1 MHQTVLKPY
10 VWACARPRVEGR
22 ENLESLSGP
31 AVFVA
36 NHASH
41 LDTPLILGALPR
53 PLASRLAVG
62 AAADYFFTSTMTGMS
77 TALLFNAFPVQR
89 SGTRRRGRSVALS
102 LLDEGWNVLLYP
114 EGTRS
119 LDGSLGAF
127 KSGAARLCL
136 EAGVPA
142 VPVGLYGT
150 HAVIPR
156 GRRLP
161 VRSRARVCVRFGQP
175 IAAEAGETSHGLRDR
190 MSDASASWRPTGSW
204 PAESEDSMAQAEFI
218 RVPRDALPLLQ
229 AVDASTREG
238 MAVPFWFGSKATVW
252 PPDPGSLRCTVTVGG
267 PWLV

>member
-1 MHQTVLKPY
+1 MNVSATDGAPLFPTAWARTAPARLLRGTMHQTVLKPY
-10 VWACARPRVEGR
+10 VWACTRPRVEGR

-41 LDTPLILGALPR
+41 LDTPLIFGALPR
-53 PLASRLAVG
+53 SLASRLAVG

-175 IAAEAGETSHGLRDR
+175 ITPEAGETSHGLRDR
-190 MSDASASWRPTGSW
+190 MRRRV
-204 PAESEDSMAQAEFI
+204 SELAADWILA
-218 RVPRDALPLLQ
+218 P
-229 AVDASTREG
+229 
-238 MAVPFWFGSKATVW
+238 
-252 PPDPGSLRCTVTVGG
+252 
-267 PWLV
+267 

>member
-102 LLDEGWNVLLYP
+102 LLDEGWNVLLY
-114 EGTRS
+114 
-119 LDGSLGAF
+119 
-127 KSGAARLCL
+127 
-136 EAGVPA
+136 
-142 VPVGLYGT
+142 GT

-161 VRSRARVCVRFGQP
+161 VRSRTRVCVRFGQP
-175 IAAEAGETSHGLRDR
+175 IAPEAGETSHGLRDR
-190 MSDASASWRPTGSW
+190 MRRRV
-204 PAESEDSMAQAEFI
+204 SELAADWILA
-218 RVPRDALPLLQ
+218 R
-229 AVDASTREG
+229 
-238 MAVPFWFGSKATVW
+238 
-252 PPDPGSLRCTVTVGG
+252 
-267 PWLV
+267 